1 MDGQRMLLGG
11 EKSLFHFKH
20 REISMKTISCIGCL
34 LIMQSLSNF
43 RSSKQNHHIR
53 GLFASRPGKAAWRRQ
68 HSQVSHS
75 KNKNSVFAI
84 YTCSFGLSAPG
95 NSTFLSEQSNQPV
108 VLFSQNKSAPAT
120 NRQPNEQAAR
130 LFARKNNFL
139 C

>member
-1 MDGQRMLLGG
+1 MLLGG

-53 GLFASRPGKAAWRRQ
+53 GLFAS
-68 HSQVSHS
+68 QVSHS

-84 YTCSFGLSAPG
+84 YTLFVWLISQQATVLFSQNKLA
-95 NSTFLSEQSNQPV
+95 TSNQPV